1 MKAMKGAHNNGR
13 DRKATA
19 QARGH
24 TDPLAY
30 YRARA
35 SQPKPARAF
44 DAEWRSLT
52 PAERAGKSA
61 GTGRVDDEI
70 DRFVFPSNPPFFLPL
85 FRDSPR
91 DADLESAGLR
101 VGEFIGWRTWRVSD
115 DRQLYSSTRV
125 TRWIPGEPMS
135 GNAGTEE
142 GAGIYAVKEPGEFL
156 RAAVEDYSHDGRSSP
171 WAIYGMRSVIVSWG
185 ALGTVLKVAE
195 CQPKWIATAIGT
207 VRLYGTVIEHE
218 HGYRAQYAM
227 VDTIDRLLDDD
238 PELLA
243 ELRAR
248 YC

>member
-1 MKAMKGAHNNGR
+1 MKAMKGARNNGR

-61 GTGRVDDEI
+61 GTGRVDYEI
-70 DRFVFPSNPPFFLPL
+70 DARVTSYNATFFWPL
-85 FRDSPR
+85 ILGSPR

-115 DRQLYSSTRV
+115 DRRLYSSTRV

-135 GNAGTEE
+135 GNAGTERD
-142 GAGIYAVKEPGEFL
+142 AGIYAVKEPGKFL
-156 RAAVEDYSHDGRSSP
+156 DAAVWDYSHDERFIRP
-171 WAIYGMRSVIVSWG
+171 WALSGRTVSEG
-185 ALGTVLKVAE
+185 AEPG
-195 CQPKWIATAIGT
+195 PKWIATAIGT

-243 ELRAR
+243 DLRAR